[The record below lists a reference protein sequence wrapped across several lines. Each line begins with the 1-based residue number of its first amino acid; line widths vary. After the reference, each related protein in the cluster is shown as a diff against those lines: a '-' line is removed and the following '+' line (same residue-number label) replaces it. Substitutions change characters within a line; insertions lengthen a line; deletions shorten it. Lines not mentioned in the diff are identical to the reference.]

1 MRLRTW
7 LEMAI
12 VLGAVALGLAHSEA
26 WLAGTVRR
34 PSAGSAT
41 GQPAGRTPSTRH
53 PSADATRPGAPASDA
68 GIARP
73 ADGAGPSAGLTAH
86 RPPSSAD
93 EPPSSSR
100 AGSDDHARSPR
111 LTPAELDRARPEQI
125 RSELARAVEETRARR
140 ALAIAPEVL
149 ALAAEEGSV
158 RVVFAARADDDPDVL
173 ARTLDSGGAASS
185 VEDLRVF
192 PLLGHGAAKLS
203 PGALLNLITET
214 STSQIELDAPHT
226 PSLLQSV
233 PQIGADLAHQ
243 SADDGDGF
251 AVAVIDTGVDV
262 DHPMFASRL
271 IEEACFSVGNDCPN
285 GSSQMLGAGAAAPC
299 AFPGCDHG
307 THVAGIAVGDT
318 SPNPLVGVAP
328 HAELIAI
335 NVFSDMD
342 GEAVAYTS
350 DILAAMQHVLALSA
364 FHDVAAVNLSLGGEA
379 YNSSQSCNQASPSQV
394 NAIAQLRSA
403 RIATVAAAGND
414 GFTNAVSTP
423 ACLSNAISVGSVDDA
438 DGASSFSNSSEFLD
452 LLAPGET
459 IVSAANGG
467 GTRVASGTSMAT
479 PHVTGA
485 IAAIRE
491 AVPDAT
497 VDEIENAL
505 VLSGLPIL
513 DERNDVTTPRI
524 RVDQAIALLEAAPPG
539 SGGGGGGDP
548 LASQSGGGGGGGCGL
563 VGLEPFLVLA
573 LVRLG
578 RRGRRRPDQG

>member
-1 MRLRTW
+1 MRVRTW

-12 VLGAVALGLAHSEA
+12 VLGAVALGLARSEA
-26 WLAGTVRR
+26 WFVGAVR
-34 PSAGSAT
+34 PAADSAVE
-41 GQPAGRTPSTRH
+41 QPAGETTSTRPH
-53 PSADATRPGAPASDA
+53 NANA
-68 GIARP
+68 ARP
-73 ADGAGPSAGLTAH
+73 ESPTSNAQITRAESGGDRKAGLAAH
-86 RPPSSAD
+86 RSQRGSD
-93 EPPSSSR
+93 EPAASGPGGSNDR
-100 AGSDDHARSPR
+100 ATPPR

-125 RSELARAVEETRARR
+125 RSELARAVEETRNRR

-158 RVVFAARADDDPDVL
+158 RVVFAARANDDPASL

-226 PSLLQSV
+226 ASLLQSV

-318 SPNPLVGVAP
+318 DPNPLAGVAP

-335 NVFSDMD
+335 NVFSDAD

-364 FHDVAAVNLSLGGEA
+364 FHDVAAVNLSLGGQA
-379 YNSSQSCNQASPSQV
+379 YGSSQSCNQASPSQV

-423 ACLSNAISVGSVDDA
+423 ACLSNAISVGSVGDA
-438 DGASSFSNSSEFLD
+438 DAPSSFSNSADFLD

-459 IVSAANGG
+459 IVSAADGG

-505 VLSGLPIL
+505 VLSGQPIL

-524 RVDQAIALLEAAPPG
+524 RVDQAIALLESAP
-539 SGGGGGGDP
+539 GGGGGGDP
-548 LASQSGGGGGGGCGL
+548 LAPQSGGGGGGGCGL

-578 RRGRRRPDQG
+578 RNRRRQPDQV